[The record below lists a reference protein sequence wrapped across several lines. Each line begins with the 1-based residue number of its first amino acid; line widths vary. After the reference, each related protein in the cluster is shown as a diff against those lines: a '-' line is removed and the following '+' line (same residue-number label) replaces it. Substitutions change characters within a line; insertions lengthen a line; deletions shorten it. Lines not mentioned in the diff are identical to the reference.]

1 MVFTVPTSPQAIF
14 LIVVGM
20 ARHSFVGVD
29 MLDACLGSLCCRR
42 MIRVIYNDL
51 QISRGS
57 LEVERGGFYLSC

>member
-1 MVFTVPTSPQAIF
+1 MVFTIPVSPQAIF
-14 LIVVGM
+14 LIVAGM

-51 QISRGS
+51 QISRES
-57 LEVERGGFYLSC
+57 LEVERGGIYLSC